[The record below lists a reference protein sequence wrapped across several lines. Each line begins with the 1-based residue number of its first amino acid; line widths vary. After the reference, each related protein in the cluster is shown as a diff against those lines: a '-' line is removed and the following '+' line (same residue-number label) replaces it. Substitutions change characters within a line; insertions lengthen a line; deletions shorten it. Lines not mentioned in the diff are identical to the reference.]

1 MIQSVRDQQ
10 KKRKDLM
17 GVVGILAIVLLV
29 GGGFYWLNS
38 TSDPLD
44 ENFCSLKNGPNAVT
58 AVIFDKSEQYSRDQ
72 VTDIKTSFGLWLS
85 GQEATTKNREIDLGF
100 FAEGTLVQL
109 YVTDQ
114 EAINRPDGLDPKA
127 QLCVPRDFRDAQG
140 WIDNPDFLKADYQK
154 FVSTFTNAIEELL
167 QEAEGTSPI
176 METFVRISNSESF
189 QAHPTKPHNM
199 FIISDMLQSSDN
211 YSHYRA
217 GEGPDWNNFQ
227 KKMDGTVYLRPRL
240 NGVKWQVFLAVRE
253 DPRDRA
259 LQTNRLSQFWVNF
272 FDKAKA
278 EKLEW
283 ILIDG

>member
-199 FIISDMLQSSDN
+199 FIISDMLRSSDN

>member
-10 KKRKDLM
+10 KKRKDFM
-17 GVVGILAIVLLV
+17 GIVGILTIVLLV

-38 TSDPLD
+38 VSDPLD
-44 ENFCSLKNGPNAVT
+44 ENFCSAKNGPKAVT
-58 AVIFDKSEQYSRDQ
+58 AIIFDKSEQYSRDQ

-85 GQEATTKNREIDLGF
+85 GQEATTKNRDIDLGF

-127 QLCVPRDFRDAQG
+127 QLCVPRDFRDAEG

-199 FIISDMLQSSDN
+199 FIISDMLQNSDN

-217 GEGPDWNNFQ
+217 GEGPNWNSFEE
-227 KKMDGTVYLRPRL
+227 KMKGTVYLRPRL
-240 NGVKWQVFLAVRE
+240 NGVKWQVFWAKRE
-253 DPRDRA
+253 KIKDRS
-259 LQTNRLSQFWVNF
+259 LQTPSLTQFWVNF

-278 EKLEW
+278 EKLKW